1 MIRITV
7 SKDCGNSPKN
17 IFLQKMTI
25 ASAGGEVDFLRASV
39 TEDIRWN
46 QLGGRLVQGKE
57 AFVQVF
63 SRRYEDSQ
71 ELIILHVMTHGKAG
85 AVDGRVRLNNGKVN
99 AFCDVYEFNNARG
112 ESVKEITSY
121 EIEVK
126 E

>member
-46 QLGGRLVQGKE
+46 TLGGRLVQGKQ
-57 AFVQVF
+57 AFVQAI
-63 SRRYEDSQ
+63 SRRYEDSH

-85 AVDGRVRLNNGKVN
+85 AVDSRVSLNNGKVY

-112 ESVKEITSY
+112 ESIKEITSY

>member
-1 MIRITV
+1 MTRITV

-25 ASAGGEVDFLRASV
+25 ASAGGDVDFLFAFV
-39 TEDIRWN
+39 TEAIRWN

-57 AFVQVF
+57 AFVQAF
-63 SRRYEDSQ
+63 SSRYEDSQ